1 MATIVLVTNFSE
13 ASRNALDYAC
23 RFMEKSKASLLLLN
37 IFSFP
42 GSISDDPIALA
53 AMSDVIYQD
62 ERKLAR
68 EVQWV
73 RDHFPAIDVRSE
85 METGVFMDVL
95 RARAADPGTS
105 FFVIGAK
112 GTYNDLLSWEVNIVD
127 AFVDLRKPVLVVP
140 LHLAYKPIGKIA
152 FACNYYRDNLA
163 AAAAMLERIVR
174 FTGAALTVIHVKPPK
189 ELVTEEGQANKQA
202 LQAQLAHLHP
212 AYVEPAFTQVI
223 AAIDTYTAEQQIDLL
238 VVIPS
243 RHGIWDGIFRHT
255 HTTDIVH
262 LNHMPLLS
270 LRKTSSFPEAG

>member
-1 MATIVLVTNFSE
+1 MATIVLITNFST
-13 ASRNALDYAC
+13 ASRNALDYTC

-53 AMSDVIYQD
+53 AMSEIIYRD
-62 ERKLAR
+62 EIRLQR
-68 EVQWV
+68 EAAWV
-73 RDHFPAIDVRSE
+73 REHFPTVHVRAE

-95 RARAADPGTS
+95 RAKAANPETA
-105 FFVIGAK
+105 FLVIGSK

-140 LHLAYKPIGKIA
+140 EQLAYKPVEKIA

-163 AAAAMLERIVR
+163 HAAALLSKIVR
-174 FTGAALTVIHVKPPK
+174 FTGAALTVIHVKPPH
-189 ELVTEEGQANKQA
+189 EIIGEEGTNNKQA
-202 LQAQLAHLHP
+202 LQAQLAELQP
-212 AYVEPAFTQVI
+212 TYVEPAFPKII
-223 AAIDTYTAEQQIDLL
+223 AAIDQYTAAEKIDLL

-243 RHGIWDGIFRHT
+243 RHGIWDGIFRRT

-262 LNHMPLLS
+262 LNHLPLLS
-270 LRKTSSFPEAG
+270 LRQTASFPDVD